1 MTKVKMCGLSRMEDI
16 EYANEVLPEFIGFVF
31 APKSRRY
38 VSFEQ
43 AKKLRGELDYRI
55 AAVGVFVD
63 EDIENIV
70 RLVKDEVID
79 MVQLHGSED
88 NAYIAKLRE
97 MAEVPIIQAFK
108 IIDSYDAESAV
119 LSDADFVLLD
129 SGMGTGKTFDW
140 SLIKSINRPYFL
152 AGGISPENAA
162 QAVERFSPYAVDAS
176 SSLETDGVKDLSKMT
191 ALARAVRELVLK
203 GR

>member
-1 MTKVKMCGLSRMEDI
+1 MCGLSRMEDI

-63 EDIENIV
+63 EDIENIM

-191 ALARAVRELVLK
+191 ALARAVRE
-203 GR
+203 

>member
-1 MTKVKMCGLSRMEDI
+1 MEDI

-43 AKKLRGELDYRI
+43 AKKLHGELDYRI

-152 AGGISPENAA
+152 AGGLNEENITRAA
-162 QAVERFSPYAVDAS
+162 QTGAYALDLS
-176 SSLETDGVKDLSKMT
+176 SGIETDDTKDINKMRRVAALVKG
-191 ALARAVRELVLK
+191 AHQ
-203 GR
+203 

>member
-1 MTKVKMCGLSRMEDI
+1 MEDI

-152 AGGISPENAA
+152 AGGNKSTY
-162 QAVERFSPYAVDAS
+162 FSVLSNCPITNNGRLAFNTHS
-176 SSLETDGVKDLSKMT
+176 KGVPSNVSIF
-191 ALARAVRELVLK
+191 ALQ
-203 GR
+203 

>member
-55 AAVGVFVD
+55 AAVGVFVY

-191 ALARAVRELVLK
+191 ALARAVRE
-203 GR
+203 

>member
-129 SGMGTGKTFDW
+129 SGMGMGKTFDW

-191 ALARAVRELVLK
+191 ALARAVRE
-203 GR
+203 

>member
-1 MTKVKMCGLSRMEDI
+1 MAKVKMCGLSRMEDI

-191 ALARAVRELVLK
+191 ALARAVRE
-203 GR
+203 

>member
-70 RLVKDEVID
+70 QLVKDEVID

-108 IIDSYDAESAV
+108 IIDSYDVESAV

-176 SSLETDGVKDLSKMT
+176 SSLETNGVKDLSKMT
-191 ALARAVRELVLK
+191 ALARAVRE
-203 GR
+203 

>member
-108 IIDSYDAESAV
+108 IIDSYDAERAV

-191 ALARAVRELVLK
+191 ALARAVRE
-203 GR
+203 

>member
-108 IIDSYDAESAV
+108 IIDSCDAESAV

-191 ALARAVRELVLK
+191 ALARAVRE
-203 GR
+203 

>member
-43 AKKLRGELDYRI
+43 AKELRGELDYRI

-191 ALARAVRELVLK
+191 ALARAVRECVLK

>member
-1 MTKVKMCGLSRMEDI
+1 MCGLSRMEDI

-43 AKKLRGELDYRI
+43 AKKLHGELDYRI

-191 ALARAVRELVLK
+191 ALARAVRE
-203 GR
+203 

>member
-1 MTKVKMCGLSRMEDI
+1 MEDI

-129 SGMGTGKTFDW
+129 SGMGPGKTFDW

-191 ALARAVRELVLK
+191 ALARAVRE
-203 GR
+203 

>member
-1 MTKVKMCGLSRMEDI
+1 MIKMTKVKMCGLSRMEDI

-191 ALARAVRELVLK
+191 ALARAVRE
-203 GR
+203 

>member
-108 IIDSYDAESAV
+108 IIDSYDVESAV

-191 ALARAVRELVLK
+191 ALARAVRE
-203 GR
+203 

>member
-1 MTKVKMCGLSRMEDI
+1 MCGLSRMEDI

-176 SSLETDGVKDLSKMT
+176 SSLETNGVKDLSKMT
-191 ALARAVRELVLK
+191 ALARAVRE
-203 GR
+203 

>member
-108 IIDSYDAESAV
+108 IIDSCDAESAV

-162 QAVERFSPYAVDAS
+162 QAVERFSPYAVDARA
-176 SSLETDGVKDLSKMT
+176 SLETDGVKDLSKMT
-191 ALARAVRELVLK
+191 ALARAVRE
-203 GR
+203 

>member
-70 RLVKDEVID
+70 RLVKGEVID

-162 QAVERFSPYAVDAS
+162 QAVERFSPYAIDAS

-191 ALARAVRELVLK
+191 ALARAVRE
-203 GR
+203 

>member
-70 RLVKDEVID
+70 RRARCFPMLTLFFWI
-79 MVQLHGSED
+79 
-88 NAYIAKLRE
+88 RE
-97 MAEVPIIQAFK
+97 
-108 IIDSYDAESAV
+108 
-119 LSDADFVLLD
+119 
-129 SGMGTGKTFDW
+129 W
-140 SLIKSINRPYFL
+140 
-152 AGGISPENAA
+152 
-162 QAVERFSPYAVDAS
+162 
-176 SSLETDGVKDLSKMT
+176 
-191 ALARAVRELVLK
+191 ARARLST
-203 GR
+203 GRLLSR

>member
-70 RLVKDEVID
+70 QLVKDEVID

-191 ALARAVRELVLK
+191 ALARAVRE
-203 GR
+203 

>member
-162 QAVERFSPYAVDAS
+162 QAVERFSPYAIDAS

-191 ALARAVRELVLK
+191 ALARAVRE
-203 GR
+203 

>member
-1 MTKVKMCGLSRMEDI
+1 MEDI

-31 APKSRRY
+31 APKSCRY

-191 ALARAVRELVLK
+191 ALARAVRE
-203 GR
+203 

>member
-31 APKSRRY
+31 ALNIRRY

-43 AKKLRGELDYRI
+43 AKELRGELDYRI

-191 ALARAVRELVLK
+191 ALARAVRE
-203 GR
+203 

>member
-88 NAYIAKLRE
+88 NVYIAKLRE

-108 IIDSYDAESAV
+108 IIDSYDAGRAV

-140 SLIKSINRPYFL
+140 SIIKSINRPYFL

-191 ALARAVRELVLK
+191 ALARAVRE
-203 GR
+203 

>member
-88 NAYIAKLRE
+88 NVYIAKLRE

-108 IIDSYDAESAV
+108 IIDSYDAGRAV

-191 ALARAVRELVLK
+191 ALARAVRE
-203 GR
+203 

>member
-176 SSLETDGVKDLSKMT
+176 SSLETDDVKDLSKMT
-191 ALARAVRELVLK
+191 ALARAVRE
-203 GR
+203 

>member
-43 AKKLRGELDYRI
+43 AKELRGELDYRI

-176 SSLETDGVKDLSKMT
+176 SSLETNGVKDLSKMT
-191 ALARAVRELVLK
+191 ALARAVRE
-203 GR
+203 

>member
-1 MTKVKMCGLSRMEDI
+1 MEDI

-43 AKKLRGELDYRI
+43 AKELRGELDYRI

-191 ALARAVRELVLK
+191 ALARAVRECVLK

>member
-1 MTKVKMCGLSRMEDI
+1 MEDI

-88 NAYIAKLRE
+88 NVYIAKLRE

-108 IIDSYDAESAV
+108 IIDSYDAGRAV

-191 ALARAVRELVLK
+191 ALARAVRE
-203 GR
+203 

>member
-108 IIDSYDAESAV
+108 IIDSCDAQSAV

-191 ALARAVRELVLK
+191 ALARAVRE
-203 GR
+203 

>member
-1 MTKVKMCGLSRMEDI
+1 MEDI

-97 MAEVPIIQAFK
+97 MAEVPIIQVFK

-191 ALARAVRELVLK
+191 ALARAVRE
-203 GR
+203 

>member
-43 AKKLRGELDYRI
+43 AKKLHGELDYRI

-191 ALARAVRELVLK
+191 ALARAVRE
-203 GR
+203 

>member
-63 EDIENIV
+63 EDIEHIV
-70 RLVKDEVID
+70 QLVKDEVID

-119 LSDADFVLLD
+119 LSDAAFHLLD
-129 SGMGTGKTFDW
+129 SGMRTGKTIDS

-191 ALARAVRELVLK
+191 ALARAVRE
-203 GR
+203 

>member
-1 MTKVKMCGLSRMEDI
+1 MCGLSRMEDI

-70 RLVKDEVID
+70 RLVKDEVIY

-108 IIDSYDAESAV
+108 IIDSCDAESAV

-176 SSLETDGVKDLSKMT
+176 SSLETGGVKDLSKMT
-191 ALARAVRELVLK
+191 ALARAVRE
-203 GR
+203 

>member
-1 MTKVKMCGLSRMEDI
+1 MCGLSRMEDI

-140 SLIKSINRPYFL
+140 SLIRSINRPYFL

-191 ALARAVRELVLK
+191 ALARAVRE
-203 GR
+203 

>member
-1 MTKVKMCGLSRMEDI
+1 MEDI

-43 AKKLRGELDYRI
+43 AKKLHGELDYRI

-191 ALARAVRELVLK
+191 ALTRAVRE
-203 GR
+203 

>member
-16 EYANEVLPEFIGFVF
+16 EYANEVQPEFIGFVF

-191 ALARAVRELVLK
+191 ALARAVRE
-203 GR
+203 